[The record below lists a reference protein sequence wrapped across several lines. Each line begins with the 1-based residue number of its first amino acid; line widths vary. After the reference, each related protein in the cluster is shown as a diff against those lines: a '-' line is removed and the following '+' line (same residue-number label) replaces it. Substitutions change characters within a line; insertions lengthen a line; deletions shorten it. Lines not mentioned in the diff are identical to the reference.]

1 MEQEKIGKFISKLRK
16 EKSFTQEQLAEKLNI
31 TKNAVSKW
39 ERGLG
44 LMDISLLKPLS
55 EILDVSV
62 TELLNGEKIDDNIK
76 DKSNE
81 VVENTLIYAKD
92 EIKKNKVKS
101 IFIVIF
107 VILVLLCLLFCIYKG
122 IMVSKHT
129 INIPENYL
137 DVVDGLN
144 VKNTLKIYKRT
155 IDEDDYLVEGNLKIR
170 NDFSKYNR
178 EGEIKDNEMYSF
190 VQYSNEKDKQYII
203 FGKMPQYI
211 DLFVRDDITFFYGE
225 DDKNISKDRFTAADR
240 KYFLLRN
247 DINNDIDFLKYIKN
261 NYFKK
266 NNIFMSDR
274 EIREN
279 YAFNLF
285 VSVVIPEENSISLI
299 KGDYEGFI
307 FNSDN
312 SREIHIIRDG
322 IVYSFLIRGDELI
335 TDEYIIDWI
344 GSLEVIY

>member
-1 MEQEKIGKFISKLRK
+1 MNQKKIGEFITKLRK
-16 EKSFTQEQLAEKLNI
+16 DNKLTQEQLAEKLNI

-55 EILDVSV
+55 EILGVSV
-62 TELLNGEKIDDNIK
+62 TEILNGEIIDDNIK
-76 DKSNE
+76 NKSDS
-81 VVENTLIYAKD
+81 VVENTLIYAEDK
-92 EIKKNKVKS
+92 IKKNKFKS
-101 IFIVIF
+101 F
-107 VILVLLCLLFCIYKG
+107 VIVSCVLLLLIVFGFVIYKG
-122 IMVSKHT
+122 LFVYKHT

-137 DVVDGLN
+137 KVVDGLK

-155 IDEDDYLVEGNLKIR
+155 IDEDDYLIEGNIKIR
-170 NDFSKYNR
+170 NDFNKYNR
-178 EGEIKDNEMYSF
+178 EGEIKDDEMFSF
-190 VQYSNEKDKQYII
+190 VKYSLENEKQYVIL
-203 FGKMPQYI
+203 GKMPQYI
-211 DLFVRDDITFFYGE
+211 DEFVRDDLFFFYG
-225 DDKNISKDRFTAADR
+225 DNDKNISGERFTAADR

-247 DINNDIDFLKYIKN
+247 DINNDIDFLEYIKN

-266 NNIFMSDR
+266 NNLFMSER

-285 VSVVIPEENSISLI
+285 VSIVIPEENSISLI

-312 SREIHIIRDG
+312 SREIHIIRDDT
-322 IVYSFLIRGDELI
+322 VYSFLIRGDELI
-335 TDEYIIDWI
+335 TDEYIIDFI
-344 GSLEVIY
+344 GTLEIK